1 MKLSVI
7 VPSLEGKVP
16 ESLVRAIEAH
26 DEVEVVVVKG
36 VSPVGKARNEGLR
49 RASGEYIAW
58 VDSDDEIDES
68 WLEEIVG
75 VISSSGTDVITFDA
89 ERVGWETKRDVVWG
103 AEQKEVDLEKLR
115 RDVYRDL
122 DRPGSMWLYVTRR
135 ELWEGIEFDES
146 VRIAEDY
153 LALPRV
159 LGRAKS
165 IKYIPKKLYRYM
177 KNEKSLINTEVEA
190 NDRAMFEIRR
200 RRLEEAP
207 REYRGAVLWGTA
219 LYYFWSRSGALR
231 SEGRAF
237 IKANMAAILKE
248 TFTAPD
254 LTIGDRIKTA
264 ARFLSVYLWCRK

>member
-16 ESLVRAIEAH
+16 ESLVRAIEAR

-58 VDSDDEIDES
+58 VDSDDEIAPDYFK
-68 WLEEIVG
+68 EILPSLG
-75 VISSSGTDVITFDA
+75 EDVITFDA

-103 AEQKEVDLEKLR
+103 VEQKEANLEKLR

-159 LGRAKS
+159 LGRARS
-165 IKYIPKKLYRYM
+165 VKYIPKKLYRYM
-177 KNEKSLINTEVEA
+177 KNEKSLINTEVET

-237 IKANMAAILKE
+237 IKTNMAAILKE